1 MSTRIGFANE
11 HLAKDTPDEIS
22 HPSYATSVGLILRGL
37 KSNNFED
44 IKDDETSSTRTK
56 KITFFEN
63 WSKKFL
69 NYLLNE

>member
-22 HPSYATSVGLILRGL
+22 HPSYATSVGLVLRGL

-44 IKDDETSSTRTK
+44 IKDDEVNSRGSN

-63 WSKKFL
+63 WSKNF
-69 NYLLNE
+69 